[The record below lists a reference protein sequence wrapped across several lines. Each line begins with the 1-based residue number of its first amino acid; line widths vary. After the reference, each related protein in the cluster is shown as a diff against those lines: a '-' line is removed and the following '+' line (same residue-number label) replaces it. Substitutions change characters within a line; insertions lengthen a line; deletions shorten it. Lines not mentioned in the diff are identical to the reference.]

1 MFKCWSQSYAPGHAE
16 ECFCAWTYSSARLT
30 LPPSPHSPTT
40 VSCLFVLC
48 GVLKL
53 DSVMVDLISSMINHN
68 VLEVIFSYLDL
79 RDLKNCAVVCRSW
92 KHFLDDEN
100 SDVWRS
106 HCMRKLP
113 EEALK
118 SDLLSSVPTY
128 KMKLRAYYHA
138 WNPNDCSRNVY
149 IKPNGFTLHRW
160 VEKPTIIFLKQC
172 RSYRRTIE
180 RWLGIRNKVIKL
192 PEQTQLSVI

>member
-1 MFKCWSQSYAPGHAE
+1 MRLLVWCMVCDGWRGKTGSVSEFVFEWCFSYWQAKGV
-16 ECFCAWTYSSARLT
+16 CR
-30 LPPSPHSPTT
+30 
-40 VSCLFVLC
+40 FVF
-48 GVLKL
+48 GASVRRRKLKL
-53 DSVMVDLISSMINHN
+53 DIILLTRRRPFLWSIYSAAAAHLTNRQKMVDLISSMINHN

-79 RDLKNCAVVCRSW
+79 RDLRNCAVVCRSW

-106 HCMRKLP
+106 HCLRKLP

-118 SDLLSSVPTY
+118 SDLMSSVPTY

-160 VEKPTIIFLKQC
+160 EQKQ
-172 RSYRRTIE
+172 T
-180 RWLGIRNKVIKL
+180 WFHL
-192 PEQTQLSVI
+192 

>member
-1 MFKCWSQSYAPGHAE
+1 M
-16 ECFCAWTYSSARLT
+16 RL
-30 LPPSPHSPTT
+30 L
-40 VSCLFVLC
+40 VC
-48 GVLKL
+48 GVWCVTVDGEKQGLSRNSCSSGAFLIGQQKEFVDL
-53 DSVMVDLISSMINHN
+53 CLVRACGKNSSSDIILLTRRRPFLWSIYSAAAAHLANRQKMVDLISSMINHN

-79 RDLKNCAVVCRSW
+79 RDLRNCAVVCRSW

-106 HCMRKLP
+106 HCLRKLP

-118 SDLLSSVPTY
+118 SDLMSSVPTY

-160 VEKPTIIFLKQC
+160 E
-172 RSYRRTIE
+172 
-180 RWLGIRNKVIKL
+180 
-192 PEQTQLSVI
+192 